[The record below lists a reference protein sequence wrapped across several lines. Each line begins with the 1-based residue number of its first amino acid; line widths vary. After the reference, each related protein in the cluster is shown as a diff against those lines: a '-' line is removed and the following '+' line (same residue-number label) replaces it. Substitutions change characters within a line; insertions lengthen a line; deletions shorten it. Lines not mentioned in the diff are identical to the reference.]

1 MTRDAE
7 TNVST
12 PSLVRRLESVD
23 KCLTDVK
30 RRNTRMRSN
39 EKMRNL
45 DDRGNRNSKDDT
57 PMT

>member
-45 DDRGNRNSKDDT
+45 DDRGNGNSKDDT